1 MSVGR
6 RALIATAVL
15 GLAAAGAG
23 GAWLLRDDGSNPGE
37 GMLRADDVDLSA
49 LDRVSDQTWTRLANM
64 RIYFGHQSVGWNML
78 AGIEDIQKRRPVVR
92 LNIVESRDKPTAE
105 IPGAGGAFVH
115 SSIGRNQH
123 PIEKIDDFTKMLSEG
138 AGVGADVALVKL
150 CYVDIDEN
158 RDVDA
163 LFKHYDETLSRLQRE
178 HPNTVI
184 VRVTSPLTT
193 VERGPKAR
201 IKSLLGRS
209 LDGHGENANRERFN
223 ALVRSSASAKS
234 PLFDLAKIEST
245 LPDGS
250 TAMYKFAGMPV
261 PCLAEQYTHDGG
273 HLNDAG
279 RMIAARELLLLLA
292 GIAADREEASA
303 GS

>member
-1 MSVGR
+1 MSFGR

-15 GLAAAGAG
+15 GLAAVGTG

-37 GMLRADDVDLSA
+37 GMLRADDVDLSV
-49 LDRVSDQTWTRLANM
+49 LDRVSDQTWNRLASM

-78 AGIEDIQKRRPVVR
+78 AGIADIQARKPNVR
-92 LNIVESRDKPTAE
+92 LNIVESRDTQGP
-105 IPGAGGAFVH
+105 GGAFVH

-123 PIEKIDDFTKMLSEG
+123 PIEKIDDFAKMLGEG

-158 RDVDA
+158 RDVSA
-163 LFKHYDETLSRLQRE
+163 LFKHYDETMSRLQRE
-178 HPNTVI
+178 HPGTVI

-201 IKSLLGRS
+201 IKALLGRS
-209 LDGHGENANRERFN
+209 LDGYGENANRERFN
-223 ALVRSSASAKS
+223 ALVRGSTSAKA
-234 PLFDLAKIEST
+234 PLFDLARIEST

-250 TAMYKFAGMPV
+250 SAMYNVSGKSV
-261 PCLAEQYTHDGG
+261 PCLAGQYTHDGG

-292 GIAADREEASA
+292 EIAAEHEEASA